1 MNSNDWF
8 QKCVD
13 GSLPIESFY
22 PVLRGRHAEDE
33 SSSSDIAIPI
43 SESHEARFIASIPEM
58 NSYYIMNATGLE
70 KLGLTREGLCEAAI
84 SNLWALFTAHRDTL
98 SLGELLDEST
108 EQPSGVWELQYAGV
122 DDDATLVSGLLLIPQ
137 FLDGLMS
144 LLIDKAGWSASAVL
158 AAAVPVRDTVL
169 LCNVEGS
176 PARAATLE
184 RMRNLIRAQ
193 YDGGGACDSKPVS
206 DAIIAL
212 EHTDH
217 DSAWVTLRD

>member
-1 MNSNDWF
+1 MNSNDWL
-8 QKCVD
+8 QKCLD
-13 GSLPIESFY
+13 GSLPLDSIY
-22 PVLRGRHAEDE
+22 PVLRGRHEGDVASATE
-33 SSSSDIAIPI
+33 IAIPI
-43 SESHEARFIASIPEM
+43 SDSHEARFIAPIPSM
-58 NSYYIMNATGLE
+58 NSYFIMNETALE
-70 KLGLTREGLCEAAI
+70 KLGLTREELCGAAI
-84 SNLWALFTAHRDTL
+84 TNLWSLFKSHRETL

-108 EQPSGVWELQYAGV
+108 EEPCGIWELKYAGAE
-122 DDDATLVSGLLLIPQ
+122 DDATLVSGLLLIPE

-144 LLIDKAGWSASAVL
+144 VLIDKAGWPASAML

-169 LCNVEGS
+169 LCNVEGGL
-176 PARAATLE
+176 ARAATLE